1 MEFFKLLL
9 KESAPKT
16 LYLLIISLIAGI
28 TGGAIIPLVINTAE
42 KAVSGKL
49 VWLNI
54 ILPPVVAVL
63 LILTKRISQQ
73 QTAILVG
80 GIQQKLV
87 LTIAGNV
94 RHAELPIIENHSLR
108 SDIFLRI
115 VNSQQITN
123 AATKSIDTF
132 QNIIVI
138 FICWLYIFSL
148 SYRMSLILSLAF
160 LFATIV
166 YELFQKLTYPF
177 VHKETD
183 TEKEMFRSFNHILD
197 GFKEIKMNRRKSN
210 DLFHNY
216 LTPLVMKTKEMR
228 TIGML
233 YFSDFH
239 LFTITCFF
247 SVMGIYVYLF
257 SSFASH
263 EIIAK
268 ALTIT
273 LYITTPARVII
284 VSIPYIINGGVAL
297 NQLRQLADEK
307 NVHKV
312 DDHIYDPSKESI
324 KRFQNITLDNIQFA
338 YQKNNNSNGF
348 HVGPLSLTI
357 KAGEIL
363 FITGGN
369 GSGKSTLLKLITG
382 LYKHASGGFKID
394 GTIVPM
400 TDHRYLFSAI
410 FSDFHLFDALYGL
423 DAVDDKRV
431 KQLLLE
437 MELADK
443 TQWDGRRFTT
453 IDLSNGQKKR
463 LALIAALLEDK
474 LIYVFDEW
482 AADQAPHFRKYFYE
496 HLLPS
501 FKAHGKTVIA
511 VTHDDNYFCAA
522 DRIIKMEYGK
532 VVSEP

>member
-9 KESAPKT
+9 KESIPKT

-42 KAVSGKL
+42 KAASGKL
-49 VWLNI
+49 AWLNI
-54 ILPPVVAVL
+54 ILPPFVAVL
-63 LILTKRISQQ
+63 LILAKRVSQQ
-73 QTAILVG
+73 QTAILIG
-80 GIQQKLV
+80 GVQQKLV
-87 LTIAGNV
+87 LSIARNV
-94 RHAELPIIENHSLR
+94 RHAELPMIENHSLR
-108 SDIFLRI
+108 SDIFLSI

-132 QNIIVI
+132 QNAIVI

-148 SYRMSLILSLAF
+148 SYRMSLILALAF
-160 LFATIV
+160 FFATIV
-166 YELFQKLTYPF
+166 YELFQKLVDPF

-197 GFKEIKMNRRKSN
+197 GFKEIKINRLKNN
-210 DLFHNY
+210 DLFNNY
-216 LTPLVMKTKEMR
+216 LTPLVMKTKETR

-257 SSFASH
+257 SSFTSH

-273 LYITTPARVII
+273 LYVTTPARVII

-297 NQLRQLADEK
+297 KRLRQLAGEQD
-307 NVHKV
+307 VHKV

-324 KRFQNITLDNIQFA
+324 KSFQTVTLDNIQFA
-338 YQKNNNSNGF
+338 YQKNNNGKSF
-348 HVGPLSLTI
+348 SVGPLSFTI

-382 LYKHASGGFKID
+382 LYKTASGGFKID
-394 GTIVPM
+394 DKIVQM

-423 DAVDDKRV
+423 DTVDDK
-431 KQLLLE
+431 QINTMLMD
-437 MELADK
+437 MELAHK
-443 TQWDGRRFTT
+443 TQYDGKRFTT

-474 LIYVFDEW
+474 PIYVFDEW
-482 AADQAPHFRKYFYE
+482 AADQAPHFRKYFYK

-501 FKAHGKTVIA
+501 FKAKGKTIIA
-511 VTHDDNYFCAA
+511 VTHDDNYFYVA
-522 DRIIKMEYGK
+522 DRILKMEYGD
-532 VVSEP
+532 VVSEL